1 MDFDY
6 LEKQVWLEIWLELGM
21 VAQTYTYLFPPSNRY
36 PDRMKEVFLGQCSER
51 SVSLAQG
58 TSGSRRFSSTAA
70 CHICKVWEVKC
81 VVPVLTCF

>member
-1 MDFDY
+1 MDFDH

-51 SVSLAQG
+51 SVSF
-58 TSGSRRFSSTAA
+58 GSRNIRF
-70 CHICKVWEVKC
+70 
-81 VVPVLTCF
+81 PQVLLHCSLPHL

>member
-36 PDRMKEVFLGQCSER
+36 PDRMKEVFLGQC
-51 SVSLAQG
+51 
-58 TSGSRRFSSTAA
+58 
-70 CHICKVWEVKC
+70 
-81 VVPVLTCF
+81 

>member
-51 SVSLAQG
+51 SVSFVL
-58 TSGSRRFSSTAA
+58 RNIRFLQ
-70 CHICKVWEVKC
+70 
-81 VVPVLTCF
+81 VLLHCSLPHL